1 MVTTRDGRR
10 RRVPYGV
17 AVQPDSEPIEVAK
30 TRLRRT
36 LLAARR
42 AQPESARRAARE
54 AVSAHLRRATSGMTC
69 IAAYLPLPTEPLD
82 GRVLDVLAGGAM
94 VLVPV
99 VTGAAPLDW
108 CAYAA
113 ADPETTLSS
122 GSAGSTH
129 SGSPGPGSS
138 GSGSSGPGSSG
149 RAGFRRGALGIDE
162 PTGPRLGPSAVAE
175 ADAILVP
182 ALAVDLL
189 GHRLGRGGGH
199 YDRTLALLARLRG
212 TEPLPTR
219 IAVIYDHELLDAV
232 PFDELDQP
240 VTAVVTPGSGLR
252 VLG

>member
-1 MVTTRDGRR
+1 MVTTGDRRR

-30 TRLRRT
+30 TRLRTT

-54 AVSAHLRRATSGMTC
+54 AVSTHLRRATSGMTC

-82 GRVLDVLAGGAM
+82 GRVLDVLAGGGR

-99 VTGAAPLDW
+99 VTGAAPLEW
-108 CAYAA
+108 CEYVAGH
-113 ADPETTLSS
+113 PE
-122 GSAGSTH
+122 STPS
-129 SGSPGPGSS
+129 SGSPG
-138 GSGSSGPGSSG
+138 SSGP
-149 RAGFRRGALGIDE
+149 AGFRRGALGIDE